1 MLKYNFELNKYLER
15 NDNILKRFFN
25 PTFLVL
31 ILIMAGMSFM
41 NGRMSNPIDWFMGIL
56 LSLPAIIIGLSFH
69 EFGHAIAAYKLGD
82 MTPKYQGR
90 VTLNP
95 AAHIDPFGFLCL
107 MIAGFGWGVPVQI
120 DMRNFKNPR
129 RDGLIVSIAGVVMNL
144 IIAIAAAGILKLF
157 TQFATTF
164 IFYSYMGG
172 VVQQILGNIISINL
186 VLMIFNLL
194 PIPPLDGFGIV
205 TELFNLR
212 STELYYKIYDK
223 GFLILMV
230 LIILDI
236 TDFILTPLVTL
247 CWHVLVMMFNLPLY

>member
-1 MLKYNFELNKYLER
+1 MKK
-15 NDNILKRFFN
+15 FFN

-31 ILIMAGMSFM
+31 ILVMAGMSFM
-41 NGRMSNPIDWFMGIL
+41 NGRMSNPIDWFMRML

-82 MTPKYQGR
+82 ITPKYQGR

-120 DMRNFKNPR
+120 DMRNFKKPR

-144 IIAIAAAGILKLF
+144 IIAIATAGILKLF
-157 TQFATTF
+157 FEFAGEF
-164 IFYSYMGG
+164 ISYSYMGS
-172 VVQQILGNIISINL
+172 VVKIILVQIIFINL

-223 GFLILMV
+223 GFLILMI
-230 LIILDI
+230 LIILDV
-236 TDFILTPLVTL
+236 TDKIISPLVNL
-247 CWHVLVMMFNLPLY
+247 CFDNIIGMFGVTVGMLF

>member
-1 MLKYNFELNKYLER
+1 M
-15 NDNILKRFFN
+15 KRFFN
-25 PTFLVL
+25 PGFAVL
-31 ILIMAGMSFM
+31 ILLMVFMSISG
-41 NGRMSNPIDWFMGIL
+41 GRFSNPLDWLMRML
-56 LSLPAIIIGLSFH
+56 LSLPAIVIGLSFH
-69 EFGHAIAAYKLGD
+69 EFGHAFAAYKLGD

-107 MIAGFGWGVPVQI
+107 MIAGFGWGVPVQV

-129 RDGLIVSIAGVVMNL
+129 RDELIVSVAGVVMNL
-144 IIAIAAAGILKLF
+144 LIAIISAGILKLF
-157 TQFATTF
+157 YTF
-164 IFYSYMGG
+164 GPLFIGYSYMGS
-172 VVQQILGNIISINL
+172 VVQQILISMILINL

-230 LIILDI
+230 LIVFNV
-236 TDFILTPLVTL
+236 TDLILTPLV
-247 CWHVLVMMFNLPLY
+247 NLSFTGIMAIFF

>member
-1 MLKYNFELNKYLER
+1 MLKYNFELNKYFER
-15 NDNILKRFFN
+15 NDNILKRFLN

-41 NGRMSNPIDWFMGIL
+41 NGRLSNPIDWLMGML

-69 EFGHAIAAYKLGD
+69 EFGHAVAAYKLGD

-95 AAHIDPFGFLCL
+95 VAHIDPFGFLCL

-144 IIAIAAAGILKLF
+144 VIAIVAAGILKLF
-157 TQFATTF
+157 FEFATEF
-164 IFYSYMGG
+164 ISYSYMGG
-172 VVQQILGNIISINL
+172 VVLQILVNIVFINL

-223 GFLILMV
+223 GFLILMI
-230 LIILDI
+230 LIILDV
-236 TDFILTPLVTL
+236 TDLVLSPLVKL
-247 CWHVLVMMFNLPLY
+247 CWHILVVMFGLPLY

>member
-1 MLKYNFELNKYLER
+1 MKK
-15 NDNILKRFFN
+15 FFN

-31 ILIMAGMSFM
+31 ILIMAGMTFL
-41 NGRMSNPIDWFMGIL
+41 NGRASDPLGWLMDTL

-82 MTPKYQGR
+82 MTPKFQGR

-95 AAHIDPFGFLCL
+95 IAHVDPFGFLCL
-107 MIAGFGWGVPVQI
+107 MVAGFGWGVPVQI

-144 IIAIAAAGILKLF
+144 TIAIVSAGILKLF
-157 TQFATTF
+157 FEFAGEF
-164 IFYSYMGG
+164 IAYSYMGS
-172 VVQQILGNIISINL
+172 VVQQIIINIIVINL

-212 STELYYKIYDK
+212 NTELYYKIYDK

-230 LIILDI
+230 LIILNV
-236 TDFILTPLVTL
+236 TDMILTPMVSF
-247 CWHVLVMMFNLPLY
+247 CYSGIMGIFF

>member
-1 MLKYNFELNKYLER
+1 M
-15 NDNILKRFFN
+15 KRFLN

-31 ILIMAGMSFM
+31 ILVMAGMSFL
-41 NGRMSNPIDWFMGIL
+41 NGRSSNPLGWFMDTL

-82 MTPKYQGR
+82 MTPKFQGR

-95 AAHIDPFGFLCL
+95 IAHIDPFGFLCL

-144 IIAIAAAGILKLF
+144 AIAIVAAGILKLL
-157 TQFATTF
+157 F
-164 IFYSYMGG
+164 ISASGFISYTYMGG
-172 VVQQILGNIISINL
+172 VVQQIIINIIIINL

-223 GFLILMV
+223 GFLILMI
-230 LIILDI
+230 LIILNV
-236 TDFILTPLVTL
+236 TDMVLTPLVSFFYSGI
-247 CWHVLVMMFNLPLY
+247 MGMFF

>member
-1 MLKYNFELNKYLER
+1 MR
-15 NDNILKRFFN
+15 RSIN

-31 ILIMAGMSFM
+31 IIVMAGSAFLS
-41 NGRMSNPIDWFMGIL
+41 GRFSNPIEWLMSMI

-95 AAHIDPFGFLCL
+95 MAHVDPFGFLAL

-120 DMRNFKNPR
+120 DIRNFKNPR
-129 RDGLIVSIAGVVMNL
+129 RDELIVSVAGVIMNL
-144 IIAIAAAGILKLF
+144 LIAIIGAGILRLF
-157 TQFATTF
+157 FEFGTDFMN
-164 IFYSYMGG
+164 YSYMGS
-172 VVQQILGNIISINL
+172 VVQEILINIIIINL

-194 PIPPLDGFGIV
+194 PIPPLDGFGIITQLFDLRK
-205 TELFNLR
+205 TEF
-212 STELYYKIYDK
+212 YYKIYDK

-230 LIILDI
+230 LILLNV
-236 TDFILTPLVTL
+236 TDSIIPPLVEFFFRGITGI
-247 CWHVLVMMFNLPLY
+247 FF